1 MSADRAAADAKR
13 VMERLGSLADDSGLT
28 IVELQEL
35 WLTDTA
41 DRLQEAERAL
51 SAGDLPEA
59 VRLVHCAAGSTGICG
74 AAALAHDLTSI
85 EHLASAG
92 RADEAHRALGSACAE
107 LRSLTSVLHG
117 GLRH

>member
-1 MSADRAAADAKR
+1 MSAHRTAADAKL
-13 VMERLGSLADDSGLT
+13 VMERLGSLADDTGMT
-28 IVELQEL
+28 IAELQEL

-41 DRLQEAERAL
+41 DRLQQAQKAL
-51 SAGDLPEA
+51 SAGDLSEA

-85 EHLASAG
+85 ERLATAG
-92 RADEAHRALGSACAE
+92 RADEAQRALGSACAE